1 MEELTYKD
9 LSNNELDTLK
19 DMYIS
24 SRVNSMSETD
34 LRKFVKEIII
44 DQIKGTV
51 GNAEEKEAW
60 EQIKMEEL
68 TFKDLSKTELDTL
81 KDIYITSRVNTM
93 TESELRKFV
102 KEIIVDQVKG
112 TVGNAEE
119 KEVWEEIKDHF
130 SDDLSKKILEVK
142 EKCNK
147 NTKVE
152 QKSQEEIEFD
162 RRLGLL
168 KQQQEKDSSK
178 DMW

>member
-24 SRVNSMSETD
+24 SRVNSMTESD
-34 LRKFVKEIII
+34 LRKFVKEIIN

-60 EQIKMEEL
+60 E
-68 TFKDLSKTELDTL
+68 
-81 KDIYITSRVNTM
+81 
-93 TESELRKFV
+93 
-102 KEIIVDQVKG
+102 
-112 TVGNAEE
+112 
-119 KEVWEEIKDHF
+119 EIKEHF
-130 SDDLSKKILEVK
+130 SEDLSKKILEVK

-147 NTKVE
+147 NHNVE
-152 QKSQEEIEFD
+152 QKSPDEIEFD

-168 KQQQEKDSSK
+168 KQQQEEQSNN

>member
-9 LSNNELDTLK
+9 LSNKELDTLK

-24 SRVNSMSETD
+24 SRVNSMTESD
-34 LRKFVKEIII
+34 LRKFVKEVII

-60 EQIKMEEL
+60 E
-68 TFKDLSKTELDTL
+68 
-81 KDIYITSRVNTM
+81 
-93 TESELRKFV
+93 
-102 KEIIVDQVKG
+102 
-112 TVGNAEE
+112 
-119 KEVWEEIKDHF
+119 EIKDHF
-130 SDDLSKKILEVK
+130 SEDLSQKILEVK

-147 NTKVE
+147 NQKVE
-152 QKSQEEIEFD
+152 QKSPEEIEFD

-168 KQQQEKDSSK
+168 KQQQEEKSSN

>member
-1 MEELTYKD
+1 MDELTYKD
-9 LSNNELDTLK
+9 LSNKELDTLK

-24 SRVNSMSETD
+24 SRVNSMTESD

-60 EQIKMEEL
+60 EEM
-68 TFKDLSKTELDTL
+68 
-81 KDIYITSRVNTM
+81 
-93 TESELRKFV
+93 
-102 KEIIVDQVKG
+102 
-112 TVGNAEE
+112 
-119 KEVWEEIKDHF
+119 KDHF
-130 SDDLSKKILEVK
+130 SEDLSKKILEVK

-147 NTKVE
+147 NPKVE

-168 KQQQEKDSSK
+168 KQQQEDESSK

>member
-9 LSNNELDTLK
+9 LSNKELDTLK

-24 SRVNSMSETD
+24 SRVNSMTESD
-34 LRKFVKEIII
+34 LREFVKEIII

-60 EQIKMEEL
+60 
-68 TFKDLSKTELDTL
+68 
-81 KDIYITSRVNTM
+81 
-93 TESELRKFV
+93 
-102 KEIIVDQVKG
+102 
-112 TVGNAEE
+112 A
-119 KEVWEEIKDHF
+119 EIKEHF
-130 SDDLSKKILEVK
+130 ADDLSQKILEVK

-147 NTKVE
+147 NHKAE
-152 QKSQEEIEFD
+152 QKSPEEIEFE

-168 KQQQEKDSSK
+168 KQQQEEQASK

>member
-9 LSNNELDTLK
+9 LSNNELDILK

-24 SRVNSMSETD
+24 SRVNSMTESD

-60 EQIKMEEL
+60 E
-68 TFKDLSKTELDTL
+68 
-81 KDIYITSRVNTM
+81 
-93 TESELRKFV
+93 
-102 KEIIVDQVKG
+102 
-112 TVGNAEE
+112 
-119 KEVWEEIKDHF
+119 EIKDHF
-130 SDDLSKKILEVK
+130 SDDLSNKILAVK

-147 NTKVE
+147 NPKVE

-168 KQQQEKDSSK
+168 KQQQEDQSSK

>member
-9 LSNNELDTLK
+9 LNNKELDTLK

-24 SRVNSMSETD
+24 SRVNSMTESD

-44 DQIKGTV
+44 HQIKGTV

-60 EQIKMEEL
+60 E
-68 TFKDLSKTELDTL
+68 
-81 KDIYITSRVNTM
+81 
-93 TESELRKFV
+93 
-102 KEIIVDQVKG
+102 
-112 TVGNAEE
+112 
-119 KEVWEEIKDHF
+119 EIKDHF
-130 SDDLSKKILEVK
+130 SEDLSKKILEVK

-147 NTKVE
+147 SPKVE

-168 KQQQEKDSSK
+168 KQQQEDESSK

>member
-9 LSNNELDTLK
+9 LNENELDILK

-24 SRVNSMSETD
+24 
-34 LRKFVKEIII
+34 
-44 DQIKGTV
+44 
-51 GNAEEKEAW
+51 
-60 EQIKMEEL
+60 
-68 TFKDLSKTELDTL
+68 
-81 KDIYITSRVNTM
+81 SRVNTM

-102 KEIIVDQVKG
+102 KEIIVDQIKG

-119 KEVWEEIKDHF
+119 KEAWDEIKDHF
-130 SDDLSKKILEVK
+130 SEDLSKKILEVK

-147 NTKVE
+147 NPKAE

-168 KQQQEKDSSK
+168 KQQQEDESSK

>member
-9 LSNNELDTLK
+9 LNNNELDTLK

-24 SRVNSMSETD
+24 SRVNTMTEID
-34 LRKFVKEIII
+34 LRTFVKEIII

-60 EQIKMEEL
+60 E
-68 TFKDLSKTELDTL
+68 
-81 KDIYITSRVNTM
+81 
-93 TESELRKFV
+93 
-102 KEIIVDQVKG
+102 
-112 TVGNAEE
+112 
-119 KEVWEEIKDHF
+119 EIKDHF
-130 SDDLSKKILEVK
+130 SGDLSQKILEVK

-147 NTKVE
+147 NSKIE
-152 QKSQEEIEFD
+152 QKSTDEIEFD

-168 KQQQEKDSSK
+168 RQQQEEQSSK

>member
-24 SRVNSMSETD
+24 SRVNSMTESD
-34 LRKFVKEIII
+34 LRRFVKEIII

-60 EQIKMEEL
+60 E
-68 TFKDLSKTELDTL
+68 
-81 KDIYITSRVNTM
+81 
-93 TESELRKFV
+93 
-102 KEIIVDQVKG
+102 
-112 TVGNAEE
+112 
-119 KEVWEEIKDHF
+119 EIKDHF
-130 SDDLSKKILEVK
+130 SEDLSKKILEVK

-147 NTKVE
+147 NQKVIE
-152 QKSQEEIEFD
+152 KSPEEIEFD

-168 KQQQEKDSSK
+168 KQQEDEQSSK